1 MRAIVQR
8 VKRGRVTVNDHEV
21 GLINKGLVI
30 LLGVGKEDDLSHTQ
44 YLVEK
49 ISNLRIFE
57 DDSGKMNL
65 SLLDIKGEALVV
77 SQFTIYGDC
86 RKGRRP
92 NFSEAAPPEK
102 AEELYETFSRLMQ
115 EKGIKVE
122 QGQFQVMMV
131 VEIINDGPVTFMLDS
146 NKNF

>member
-49 ISNLRIFE
+49 ITNLRIFE

-92 NFSEAAPPEK
+92 SFSEAAPPEK

-146 NKNF
+146 NKKF

>member
-1 MRAIVQR
+1 MRAIIQR
-8 VKRGRVTVNDHEV
+8 VKRGRVTVNDYEV
-21 GLINKGLVI
+21 GSINKGLVI
-30 LLGVGKEDDLSHTQ
+30 LLGVGKEDDLSHAR

-49 ISNLRIFE
+49 IANLRIFE
-57 DDSGKMNL
+57 DEAGKMNL

-92 NFSEAAPPEK
+92 GFFEAASPDK
-102 AEELYETFSRLMQ
+102 AQELYEAFCKLFGG
-115 EKGIKVE
+115 KGVKVE
-122 QGQFQVMMV
+122 QGQFQAMMV

-146 NKNF
+146 HKIF

>member
-1 MRAIVQR
+1 MRAIIQR

-21 GLINKGLVI
+21 GSINKGLVI
-30 LLGVGKEDDLSHTQ
+30 LLGVGKEDDLSHTR

-49 ISNLRIFE
+49 IANLRIFE
-57 DDSGKMNL
+57 DEAGKMNL
-65 SLLDIKGEALVV
+65 SLIDIKGEALVV

-92 NFSEAAPPEK
+92 GFSEAASPDK
-102 AEELYETFSRLMQ
+102 AQELYEVFCKLFRG
-115 EKGIKVE
+115 KGVKVE
-122 QGQFQVMMV
+122 QGQFQAMMV

-146 NKNF
+146 HKNF

>member
-1 MRAIVQR
+1 LRAIVQR

-49 ISNLRIFE
+49 ITNLRIFE

>member
-57 DDSGKMNL
+57 DDAGKMNL

-146 NKNF
+146 NKKF